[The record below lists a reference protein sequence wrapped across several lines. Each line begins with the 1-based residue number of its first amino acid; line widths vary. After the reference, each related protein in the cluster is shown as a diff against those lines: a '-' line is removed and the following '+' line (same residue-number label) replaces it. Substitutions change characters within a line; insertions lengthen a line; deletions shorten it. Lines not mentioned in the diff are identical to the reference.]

1 MDDKGEGARPDERVY
16 AEQVDLLYSNQPIGI
31 SATVLNATIIIIV
44 LWSFIAHSFLVS
56 WALALILVSFART
69 LVMLRYR
76 TEPDRETRARKWGML
91 FLLGMACAGL
101 VWGVCTLWIFQISE
115 IELHMLIA
123 FVIGGMTA
131 GASATLSALRAAF
144 YLFAIPAFLPLS
156 IAFFFFNDLIHIS
169 MGIMMLI
176 FLTFLGFNAHSLH
189 RLTQRSFGLR
199 HEKDE
204 LIVRLEQSR
213 LETESTLDS
222 LRREIRKR
230 GEAEQGLRAL
240 SGNLEREV
248 RARTREL
255 EHANRELNAFA
266 YSVSHDLRAPLR
278 AIQGFSRA
286 LEQDFREL
294 LGQKGCRYLDMV
306 LRSAE
311 RDERFDR

>member
-1 MDDKGEGARPDERVY
+1 
-16 AEQVDLLYSNQPIGI
+16 
-31 SATVLNATIIIIV
+31 
-44 LWSFIAHSFLVS
+44 
-56 WALALILVSFART
+56 
-69 LVMLRYR
+69 
-76 TEPDRETRARKWGML
+76 
-91 FLLGMACAGL
+91 
-101 VWGVCTLWIFQISE
+101 
-115 IELHMLIA
+115 
-123 FVIGGMTA
+123 
-131 GASATLSALRAAF
+131 
-144 YLFAIPAFLPLS
+144 
-156 IAFFFFNDLIHIS
+156 
-169 MGIMMLI
+169 MLI

-248 RARTREL
+248 RARTTGSSNTPTGSL
-255 EHANRELNAFA
+255 MPSHTLFP
-266 YSVSHDLRAPLR
+266 HDLRAPLR

-306 LRSAE
+306 LRSAGSAI
-311 RDERFDR
+311 